1 MTGPA
6 AERPAGAREDPDML
20 PAAALAILIAEHPAH
35 LSLHELTRV
44 LGEDPNEWSQQDAVR
59 VALRQLSADGLAHQH
74 GAFYFATHAAV
85 RGEQLRL

>member
-44 LGEDPNEWSQQDAVR
+44 LGEDPSE
-59 VALRQLSADGLAHQH
+59 
-74 GAFYFATHAAV
+74 
-85 RGEQLRL
+85 